1 MLDGDACTRRARER
15 AALSPSRPRAR
26 ARHRHEQVLAYLHGK
41 GVVHRSLGPSSLL
54 LSTSQQDEA
63 ARLTVR
69 LVDLGFAASASSL
82 PQEEVESAMRRGA
95 SSPLAVLPML
105 ALNDLHGL
113 GYVLLELFLAS
124 AAAQVGSR
132 VGEGVPSGQ
141 GCPELGEGARGRESR
156 ATPRTPHSAAAPGPA
171 PPAHPARS
179 ATHGATPTPSPRH
192 RTPPMRTRRA
202 RRSCNLSSGWSRTS
216 TRATCAGAS
225 ASSGSCRE
233 QGRGA
238 GPWCRAEVQGRGG
251 EQGRGGRPARVGPLG
266 GSLGHALA
274 LKAASEEPTRRSPCR
289 LALDA
294 GTAPRSRRGPAR
306 WRCSTR
312 RTARG
317 GACCS
322 RWSTAARAS
331 SPAA

>member
-171 PPAHPARS
+171 PPAHPPAALR
-179 ATHGATPTPSPRH
+179 TEPRPLPHRGTGRPRCGHGAHDGAAISQAAGRGHLRGRRVRGLPRVPAH
-192 RTPPMRTRRA
+192 VESRA
-202 RRSCNLSSGWSRTS
+202 VV
-216 TRATCAGAS
+216 
-225 ASSGSCRE
+225 
-233 QGRGA
+233 QGLGA
-238 GPWCRAEVQGRGG
+238 GPRCRAVVESRAV
-251 EQGRGGRPARVGPLG
+251 VG
-266 GSLGHALA
+266 
-274 LKAASEEPTRRSPCR
+274 
-289 LALDA
+289 
-294 GTAPRSRRGPAR
+294 APRGLAR
-306 WRCSTR
+306 LGAAWGTLWR
-312 RTARG
+312 
-317 GACCS
+317 
-322 RWSTAARAS
+322 
-331 SPAA
+331 